1 MKPTID
7 INLGGMLFHLDDDA
21 YKALQSYLKALD
33 KHLQTVDGR
42 QEILSDIESR
52 IAELLTERLAS
63 TRQVVSMLDVDAVK
77 ETLGSPSE
85 FGPDPVDEPSQGYSE
100 SHDPSARPR
109 RPYRRLYRDDQDR
122 VVGGV
127 ASGIAAFFNWD
138 PLVLRVL
145 FLLLLFT
152 GGGVLL
158 YIILWVLMPKAVTTA
173 ERLAMRGEPV
183 TVETIRNKV
192 ETEFDKVKNSMDDMD
207 VKGRFSRGARRTSS
221 VLGRVL
227 RVCARI
233 VIGFVSVAL
242 LVTAI
247 AIGTVALNFL
257 IGDGSVISESGKLSE
272 LSEVIMPAGYSITY
286 LWIMTILV
294 LSGPIIFIV
303 LLNLRAFFGM
313 RYNRPSSRMLGGLG
327 ALATLIGLLMAMVSG
342 IKVATEFNVDAS
354 HLKTVNMPES
364 VKTWELS
371 MADIMLEDPDFS
383 LHVGTNEDG
392 VKLHTNSEGSN
403 LNLDITPGRVHIGD
417 LDITPGRVRINGKHM
432 DEDYWDESNWDESFR
447 GWWYL
452 KDDRAFFN
460 NVEVDVRPA
469 RQGQASLTVRRYANG
484 RSRRDASYRAN
495 SINYDLTV
503 SDSGEIVLNSMLD
516 FPTSDRQRGQ
526 SVEVVLYLP
535 VGHSVNFDASL
546 EDYLYDVDNVVNMY
560 DDEMLGRTWI
570 MMPEGLTEVKA
581 Y

>member
-85 FGPDPVDEPSQGYSE
+85 FGPGPVDEPSQGYSE
-100 SHDPSARPR
+100 PHDPSARSK

-221 VLGRVL
+221 VLGRIL
-227 RVCARI
+227 RACARI

-272 LSEVIMPAGYSITY
+272 LSEVIMPAGYSMTY

-294 LSGPIIFIV
+294 LSGPIIFII

-313 RYNRPSSRMLGGLG
+313 RYNRPSSRMLGGFG
-327 ALATLIGLLMAMVSG
+327 MLATLIGLLMAMVSG

-354 HLKTVNMPES
+354 HLQTVNMPES

-371 MADIMLEDPDFS
+371 MADIMLKDPDFS
-383 LHVGTNEDG
+383 L
-392 VKLHTNSEGSN
+392 
-403 LNLDITPGRVHIGD
+403 
-417 LDITPGRVRINGKHM
+417 GRVRIDGENL
-432 DEDYWDESNWDESFR
+432 DEWDESDLNDSFPS
-447 GWWYL
+447 WWYI
-452 KDDRAFFN
+452 KDNRAFFN

-469 RQGQASLTVRRYANG
+469 RQGQASLTVRRYASG
-484 RSRRDASYRAN
+484 SSRREASYRAN
-495 SINYDLTV
+495 RIDYDLTV
-503 SDSGEIVLNSMLD
+503 SDSGEIVVNNMLD

-535 VGHSVNFDASL
+535 VGHRVSFDVSL
-546 EDYLYDVDNVVNMY
+546 ENYLYDVDNVANMY

>member
-85 FGPDPVDEPSQGYSE
+85 FGPGPVDEPSQGYSE
-100 SHDPSARPR
+100 PHDPSARSK

-221 VLGRVL
+221 VLGRIL

-272 LSEVIMPAGYSITY
+272 LSEVIMPAGYSMTY

-294 LSGPIIFIV
+294 LSGPIIFII

-354 HLKTVNMPES
+354 HLQTVNMPES

-371 MADIMLEDPDFS
+371 VADIMLKDPDFS
-383 LHVGTNEDG
+383 L
-392 VKLHTNSEGSN
+392 
-403 LNLDITPGRVHIGD
+403 
-417 LDITPGRVRINGKHM
+417 GRVRIDGENL
-432 DEDYWDESNWDESFR
+432 DEWDESDLNDSFPS
-447 GWWYL
+447 WWYI
-452 KDDRAFFN
+452 KDNRAFFN

-469 RQGQASLTVRRYANG
+469 RQGQASLTVRRYASG
-484 RSRRDASYRAN
+484 SSRREASYRAN
-495 SINYDLTV
+495 RIDYDLTV
-503 SDSGEIVLNSMLD
+503 SDSGEIVVNNMLD

-535 VGHSVNFDASL
+535 VGHRVSFDVSL
-546 EDYLYDVDNVVNMY
+546 ENYLYDVDNVANMY

>member
-85 FGPDPVDEPSQGYSE
+85 FGPGPVDEPSQGYSE
-100 SHDPSARPR
+100 PHDPSARSK

-221 VLGRVL
+221 VLGRIL

-272 LSEVIMPAGYSITY
+272 LSEVIMPAGYSMTY

-313 RYNRPSSRMLGGLG
+313 RYNRPSSRMLGGFG
-327 ALATLIGLLMAMVSG
+327 MLATLIGLLMAMVSG

-354 HLKTVNMPES
+354 HLQTVNMPES

-371 MADIMLEDPDFS
+371 VADIMLKDPDFS
-383 LHVGTNEDG
+383 L
-392 VKLHTNSEGSN
+392 
-403 LNLDITPGRVHIGD
+403 
-417 LDITPGRVRINGKHM
+417 GRVRIDGENL
-432 DEDYWDESNWDESFR
+432 DEWDESDLNDSFPS
-447 GWWYL
+447 WWYI
-452 KDDRAFFN
+452 KDNRAFFN

>member
-85 FGPDPVDEPSQGYSE
+85 FGPGPVDEPSQGYSE
-100 SHDPSARPR
+100 PHDPSARSK

-221 VLGRVL
+221 VLGRIL

-272 LSEVIMPAGYSITY
+272 LSEVIMPAGYSMTY

-294 LSGPIIFIV
+294 LSGPIIFII

-313 RYNRPSSRMLGGLG
+313 RYNRPSSRMLGGFG
-327 ALATLIGLLMAMVSG
+327 MLATLIGLLMAMVSG

-354 HLKTVNMPES
+354 HLQTVNMPES

-371 MADIMLEDPDFS
+371 VADIMLKDP
-383 LHVGTNEDG
+383 
-392 VKLHTNSEGSN
+392 
-403 LNLDITPGRVHIGD
+403 
-417 LDITPGRVRINGKHM
+417 
-432 DEDYWDESNWDESFR
+432 
-447 GWWYL
+447 
-452 KDDRAFFN
+452 
-460 NVEVDVRPA
+460 
-469 RQGQASLTVRRYANG
+469 
-484 RSRRDASYRAN
+484 
-495 SINYDLTV
+495 
-503 SDSGEIVLNSMLD
+503 
-516 FPTSDRQRGQ
+516 
-526 SVEVVLYLP
+526 
-535 VGHSVNFDASL
+535 
-546 EDYLYDVDNVVNMY
+546 
-560 DDEMLGRTWI
+560 
-570 MMPEGLTEVKA
+570 
-581 Y
+581 

>member
-85 FGPDPVDEPSQGYSE
+85 FGPGPVDEPSQGYSE
-100 SHDPSARPR
+100 PHDPSARSK

-221 VLGRVL
+221 VLGRIL
-227 RVCARI
+227 RACARI

-272 LSEVIMPAGYSITY
+272 LSEVIMPAGYSMTY

-294 LSGPIIFIV
+294 LSGPIIFII

-313 RYNRPSSRMLGGLG
+313 RYNRPSSRMLGGFG
-327 ALATLIGLLMAMVSG
+327 MLATLIGLLMAMVSG

-354 HLKTVNMPES
+354 HLQTVNMPES

-371 MADIMLEDPDFS
+371 VADIMLKDPDFS
-383 LHVGTNEDG
+383 L
-392 VKLHTNSEGSN
+392 
-403 LNLDITPGRVHIGD
+403 
-417 LDITPGRVRINGKHM
+417 GRVRIDGENL
-432 DEDYWDESNWDESFR
+432 DEWDESDLNDSFPS
-447 GWWYL
+447 WWYI
-452 KDDRAFFN
+452 KDNRAFFN

-469 RQGQASLTVRRYANG
+469 RQGQASLTVRRYASG
-484 RSRRDASYRAN
+484 SSRREASYRAN
-495 SINYDLTV
+495 RIDYDLTV
-503 SDSGEIVLNSMLD
+503 SDSGEIVVNNMLD

-535 VGHSVNFDASL
+535 VGHRVSFDVSL
-546 EDYLYDVDNVVNMY
+546 ENYLYDVDNVANMY

>member
-1 MKPTID
+1 MGPVCERRQLPEKPHMKPTID

-100 SHDPSARPR
+100 PQDSSARPK
-109 RPYRRLYRDDQDR
+109 RPRRRLYRDDQDR
-122 VVGGV
+122 IVGGV

-138 PLVLRVL
+138 PLVLRLL

-152 GGGVLL
+152 GGGFLL
-158 YIILWVLMPKAVTTA
+158 YIILWVLMPKAATTA

-183 TVETIRNKV
+183 TVETIRNTV

-207 VKGRFSRGARRTSS
+207 VKGRFSRGARHTSS
-221 VLGRVL
+221 VLGRIL
-227 RVCARI
+227 RACARI

-272 LSEVIMPAGYSITY
+272 LSEVIMPAGYSMTY

-342 IKVATEFNVDAS
+342 IKVATEFSVDAS
-354 HLKTVNMPES
+354 HLQTVNMPES

-371 MADIMLEDPDFS
+371 MADIMLKDPDFS
-383 LHVGTNEDG
+383 L
-392 VKLHTNSEGSN
+392 
-403 LNLDITPGRVHIGD
+403 
-417 LDITPGRVRINGKHM
+417 GRVRIDGENL
-432 DEDYWDESNWDESFR
+432 DEWDESDLNDSFPS
-447 GWWYL
+447 WWYI
-452 KDDRAFFN
+452 KDNRAFFN

-469 RQGQASLTVRRYANG
+469 SQGQASLTVRRYASG
-484 RSRRDASYRAN
+484 SSRREASYRAN
-495 SINYDLTV
+495 RIDYDLTV
-503 SDSGEIVLNSMLD
+503 SDSGEIVVNNMLD

-535 VGHSVNFDASL
+535 VGHRVSFDVSL
-546 EDYLYDVDNVVNMY
+546 ENYLYDVDNVANMY

>member
-1 MKPTID
+1 MGPVCERRQLPEKPHMKPTID

-85 FGPDPVDEPSQGYSE
+85 FGPGPVDEPSQGYSE
-100 SHDPSARPR
+100 PHDPSARSK

-221 VLGRVL
+221 VLGRIL
-227 RVCARI
+227 RACARI

-272 LSEVIMPAGYSITY
+272 LSEVIMPAGYSMTY

-294 LSGPIIFIV
+294 LSGPIIFII

-313 RYNRPSSRMLGGLG
+313 RYNRPSSRMLGGFG
-327 ALATLIGLLMAMVSG
+327 MLATLIGLLMAMVSG

-354 HLKTVNMPES
+354 HLQTVNMPES

-371 MADIMLEDPDFS
+371 MADIMLKDPDFS
-383 LHVGTNEDG
+383 L
-392 VKLHTNSEGSN
+392 
-403 LNLDITPGRVHIGD
+403 
-417 LDITPGRVRINGKHM
+417 GRVRIDGENL
-432 DEDYWDESNWDESFR
+432 DEWDESDLNDSFPS
-447 GWWYL
+447 WWYI
-452 KDDRAFFN
+452 KDNRAFFN

-469 RQGQASLTVRRYANG
+469 RQGQASLTVRRYASG
-484 RSRRDASYRAN
+484 SSRREASYRAN
-495 SINYDLTV
+495 RIDYDLTV
-503 SDSGEIVLNSMLD
+503 SDSGEIVVNNMLD

-535 VGHSVNFDASL
+535 VGHRVSFDVSL
-546 EDYLYDVDNVVNMY
+546 ENYLYDVDNVANMY

>member
-85 FGPDPVDEPSQGYSE
+85 FGPGPVDEPSQGYSE
-100 SHDPSARPR
+100 PHDPSARSK

-221 VLGRVL
+221 VLGRIL
-227 RVCARI
+227 RACARI

-272 LSEVIMPAGYSITY
+272 LSEVIMPAGYSMTY

-294 LSGPIIFIV
+294 LSGPIIFII

-342 IKVATEFNVDAS
+342 IKVATEFSVDAS
-354 HLKTVNMPES
+354 HLQTVNMPES

-371 MADIMLEDPDFS
+371 MADIMLKDPDFS
-383 LHVGTNEDG
+383 L
-392 VKLHTNSEGSN
+392 
-403 LNLDITPGRVHIGD
+403 
-417 LDITPGRVRINGKHM
+417 GRVRIDGENL
-432 DEDYWDESNWDESFR
+432 DEWDESDLNDSFPS
-447 GWWYL
+447 WWYI
-452 KDDRAFFN
+452 KDNRAFFN

-469 RQGQASLTVRRYANG
+469 RQGQASLTVRRYASG
-484 RSRRDASYRAN
+484 SSRREASYRAN
-495 SINYDLTV
+495 RIDYDLTV
-503 SDSGEIVLNSMLD
+503 SDSGEIVVNNMLD

-535 VGHSVNFDASL
+535 VGHRVSFDVSL
-546 EDYLYDVDNVVNMY
+546 ENYLYDVDNVANMY

>member
-85 FGPDPVDEPSQGYSE
+85 FGPGPVDEPSQGYSE
-100 SHDPSARPR
+100 PHDPSARSK

-221 VLGRVL
+221 VLGRIL
-227 RVCARI
+227 RACARI

-272 LSEVIMPAGYSITY
+272 LSEVIMPAGYSMTY

-313 RYNRPSSRMLGGLG
+313 RYNRPSSRMLGGFG
-327 ALATLIGLLMAMVSG
+327 MLATLIGLLMAMVSG

-354 HLKTVNMPES
+354 HLQTVNMPES

-371 MADIMLEDPDFS
+371 VADIMLKDPDFS
-383 LHVGTNEDG
+383 L
-392 VKLHTNSEGSN
+392 
-403 LNLDITPGRVHIGD
+403 
-417 LDITPGRVRINGKHM
+417 GRVRIDGENL
-432 DEDYWDESNWDESFR
+432 DEWDESDLNDSFPS
-447 GWWYL
+447 WWYI
-452 KDDRAFFN
+452 KDNRAFFN

-469 RQGQASLTVRRYANG
+469 RQGQASLTVRRYASG
-484 RSRRDASYRAN
+484 SSRREASYRAN
-495 SINYDLTV
+495 RIDYDLTV
-503 SDSGEIVLNSMLD
+503 SDSGEIVVNNMLD

-535 VGHSVNFDASL
+535 VGHRVSFDVSL
-546 EDYLYDVDNVVNMY
+546 ENYLYDVDNVANMY

>member
-1 MKPTID
+1 MGPVCERRQLPEKPHMKPTID

-85 FGPDPVDEPSQGYSE
+85 FGPGPVDEPSQGYSE
-100 SHDPSARPR
+100 PHDPSARSK

-221 VLGRVL
+221 VLGRIL
-227 RVCARI
+227 RACARI

-272 LSEVIMPAGYSITY
+272 LSEVIMPAGYSMTY

-354 HLKTVNMPES
+354 HLQTVNMPES

-371 MADIMLEDPDFS
+371 MADIMLKDPDFS
-383 LHVGTNEDG
+383 L
-392 VKLHTNSEGSN
+392 
-403 LNLDITPGRVHIGD
+403 
-417 LDITPGRVRINGKHM
+417 GRVRIDGENL
-432 DEDYWDESNWDESFR
+432 DEWDESDLNDSFPS
-447 GWWYL
+447 WWYI
-452 KDDRAFFN
+452 KDNRAFFN

-469 RQGQASLTVRRYANG
+469 RQGQASLTVRRYASG
-484 RSRRDASYRAN
+484 SSRREASYRAN
-495 SINYDLTV
+495 RIDYDLTV
-503 SDSGEIVLNSMLD
+503 SDSGEIVVNNMLD

-535 VGHSVNFDASL
+535 VGHRVSFDVSL
-546 EDYLYDVDNVVNMY
+546 ENYLYDVDNVANMY

>member
-33 KHLQTVDGR
+33 NHLQAVEGR

-52 IAELLTERLAS
+52 IAELLTERLAK
-63 TRQVVSMLDVDAVK
+63 TRQVVSMSDVSAVK

-85 FGPDPVDEPSQGYSE
+85 FGPEPASDPTSDRSE
-100 SHDPSARPR
+100 SYDSSTRSKL
-109 RPYRRLYRDDQDR
+109 PYRRLYRDGEHR

-127 ASGIAAFFNWD
+127 ASGIAAYFNWD
-138 PLVLRVL
+138 PIVLRAL

-152 GGGVLL
+152 GWGLLL

-192 ETEFDKVKNSMDDMD
+192 EAEFDKVKDRVDGMDL
-207 VKGRFSRGARRTSS
+207 KGRYSRGAQRTTFA
-221 VLGRVL
+221 LGRVI
-227 RVCARI
+227 RACARI
-233 VIGFVSVAL
+233 IIVLVSFVFLVA
-242 LVTAI
+242 AI
-247 AIGTVALNFL
+247 AIGTIALNFL
-257 IGDGSVISESGKLSE
+257 LGDGSVISESGKLSE
-272 LSEVIMPAGYSITY
+272 LTDVIMPAGYSLTY
-286 LWIMTILV
+286 LWIMTILM
-294 LSGPIIFIV
+294 LLGPIIFII

-313 RYNRPSSRMLGGLG
+313 RYNRPSARMLGGFG
-327 ALATLIGLLMAMVSG
+327 ILATLIGLLMAMVSG
-342 IKVATEFNVDAS
+342 IKVATEFNTDAS
-354 HLKTVNMPES
+354 HLQTIEMPES

-371 MADIMLEDPDFS
+371 VADIMMEDPDFS
-383 LHVGTNEDG
+383 LHIGTNKDG
-392 VKLHTNSEGSN
+392 AEFHMGLENGKLNMDLS
-403 LNLDITPGRVHIGD
+403 PGR
-417 LDITPGRVRINGKHM
+417 LRVDGKRIDM
-432 DEDYWDESNWDESFR
+432 DEWDEGDWDASFR

-452 KDDRAFFN
+452 KDNRAFFN

-469 RQGQASLTVRRYANG
+469 RQGKATLTVRRHAQG
-484 RSRRDASYRAN
+484 RNRRAASYRA
-495 SINYDLTV
+495 SRIDYDLSI
-503 SDSGEIVLNSMLD
+503 SDSGEIVLNNMLD

-535 VGHSVNFDASL
+535 VGHSVTLDGSL
-546 EDYLYDVDNVVNMY
+546 ESYLYDVDNVGNMY
-560 DDEMLGRTWI
+560 DDNMVGRTWI